1 MLKDNICN
9 GANET
14 PLALKALGKRFAG
27 NDQQAQ
33 ELLEALLDVLW
44 HTDSDDKRFITVEAE
59 KRVGQK
65 DPNSLLVLLSWPDD
79 EDEESWAD
87 LARLANVNRSTIT
100 RHWLPKAISLF
111 IDAFLDVL
119 QEHLCERSRA
129 SEYERIRRLLA

>member
-1 MLKDNICN
+1 MCN
-9 GANET
+9 VEKET
-14 PLALKALGKRFAG
+14 PLTLKLLSKRCNG

-44 HTDSDDKRFITVEAE
+44 HTDSNDKRFITVEAE

-65 DPNSLLVLLSWPDD
+65 DPNSLLVLLLWPND

-87 LARLANVNRSTIT
+87 LARLANVNRSTVT
-100 RHWLPKAISLF
+100 RHWLPKAIGLF